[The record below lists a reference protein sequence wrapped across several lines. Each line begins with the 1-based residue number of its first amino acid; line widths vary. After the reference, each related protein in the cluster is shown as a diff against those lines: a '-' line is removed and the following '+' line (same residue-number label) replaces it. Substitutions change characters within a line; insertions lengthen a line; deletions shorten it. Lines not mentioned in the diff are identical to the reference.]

1 MKTQTNTTRQD
12 FTHFHCR
19 KEEKI
24 QLNKVWGLMS
34 DRRSLMWDLS
44 LYTSAP
50 HFAHAWRVCRG
61 TRENSIH
68 EVQIRVP
75 RANSLILV
83 CCSEHRVL
91 TAPGTHEMGRTHSSP
106 FVEHVVSTGICDA
119 NLLLGIL
126 SMNKSRVGMK
136 AAAFAKASLVLGG
149 LARRRAELPEGVLCE
164 QLGECFAPS
173 HLTPHT
179 ALASQLCMLQVFSPS
194 PCTQPLAFALQICV

>member
-1 MKTQTNTTRQD
+1 
-12 FTHFHCR
+12 
-19 KEEKI
+19 
-24 QLNKVWGLMS
+24 MS
-34 DRRSLMWDLS
+34 DSRSLMWDLA

-136 AAAFAKASLVLGG
+136 AAAFAEASLVLGG
-149 LARRRAELPEGVLCE
+149 LDRRRAELPEGVLCE
-164 QLGECFAPS
+164 QVGEL
-173 HLTPHT
+173 LTPIENSAHIIDSR
-179 ALASQLCMLQVFSPS
+179 LWVSPHVFFSRKRGLIQVKLFKL
-194 PCTQPLAFALQICV
+194 PLSIG